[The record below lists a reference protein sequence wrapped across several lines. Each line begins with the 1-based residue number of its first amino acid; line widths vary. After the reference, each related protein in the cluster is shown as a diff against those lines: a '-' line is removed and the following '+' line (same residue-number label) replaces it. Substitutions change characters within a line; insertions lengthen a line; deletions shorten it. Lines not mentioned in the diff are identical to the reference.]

1 MQRIVTVGEETV
13 SWLKRLRERAE
24 RMEPLTVREVS
35 EVLGVT
41 PQHVYN
47 MLDRNQIPGALPAS
61 QHIIQFCPKILLQW
75 LESKMGL

>member
-1 MQRIVTVGEETV
+1 MNYDGKQRIV

-47 MLDRNQIPGALPAS
+47 MRVRGEIPGELLNS
-61 QHIIQFCPKILLQW
+61 QNVVQFCPKTLLDW
-75 LESKMGL
+75 LEYKLALK